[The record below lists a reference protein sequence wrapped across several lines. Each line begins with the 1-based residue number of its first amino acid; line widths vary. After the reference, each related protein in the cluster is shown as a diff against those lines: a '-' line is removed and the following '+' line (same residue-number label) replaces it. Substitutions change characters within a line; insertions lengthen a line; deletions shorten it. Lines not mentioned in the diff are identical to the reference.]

1 MRSEKILT
9 NLKEFLATNKEMIH
23 ELLNEMWQTIE
34 RVAIR
39 IDNKILDIELD
50 NSHGNYIELG
60 EGWVEAFYANPS
72 IAFPFGEIGYS
83 LDGMFCVF
91 SIDPKKITIDNLAQI
106 IVFSR
111 ENPGVHFEMY
121 SENDFNE
128 TYFNSKDEGDIDEIL
143 EAIDKTEEEFV
154 QLDFGIEPFAEDEVI
169 DAFVDLAIKIYN
181 FLSETDLLTKIPM

>member
-1 MRSEKILT
+1 
-9 NLKEFLATNKEMIH
+9 LKEFLATNKEMIH

-50 NSHGNYIELG
+50 NSHGNYIEVG
-60 EGWVEAFYANPS
+60 DGWAEAFYANPT
-72 IAFPFGEIGYS
+72 ITFPFGELGYS

-91 SIDPKKITIDNLAQI
+91 SIDPKKITVDNIAQI

-111 ENPGVHFEMY
+111 ENPTVNFEMY
-121 SENDFNE
+121 GGNDVFE

-143 EAIDKTEEEFV
+143 KAIDKTEEEFV
-154 QLDFGIEPFAEDEVI
+154 QLDLGIEPLAEDEII

-181 FLSETDLLTKIPM
+181 FLSETDLLAKIPM